1 MAKPTLYSLSFSPA
15 CMRVFPVLA
24 YKGID
29 YDNVEVDI
37 TKKERPAAFNAVSP
51 FGKVPV
57 LVHDGK
63 IIFESVVINEY
74 LNEVWPKPAMLPADP
89 AARAYARQWIVSF
102 NRAVTDRDG
111 EFVHIERDK
120 SRKQDICRRIFP
132 DLAKLD
138 GELAGKSQLFLGAEL
153 SLVDVAI
160 APFSRNLMIWSD
172 LVGDKHLKSYRN
184 LLGYFERLEKNPVLQ
199 KTVYHIPREAF
210 EGFFKMVLVDG
221 ATVP

>member
-24 YKGID
+24 HKGID

-57 LVHDGK
+57 LAHDGK

-102 NRAVTDRDG
+102 NRAVTDRARH
-111 EFVHIERDK
+111 VQR
-120 SRKQDICRRIFP
+120 
-132 DLAKLD
+132 
-138 GELAGKSQLFLGAEL
+138 ELVRLGQHRGPG
-153 SLVDVAI
+153 V
-160 APFSRNLMIWSD
+160 SD
-172 LVGDKHLKSYRN
+172 LLIAAAAEIHNAVVIHYDRDFDTIAALTGQ
-184 LLGYFERLEKNPVLQ
+184 PVEW
-199 KTVYHIPREAF
+199 I
-210 EGFFKMVLVDG
+210 
-221 ATVP
+221 VPAGSVP